1 MTSTKK
7 LYRVNLFVDVRD
19 SVTGEVYLTSN
30 STADY
35 PDDRDIEE
43 PLNRMLIDETVN
55 HMLAELIDKWKEE
68 NVHPYVLRQSEEELR
83 YLYESFKYD
92 VSTYTKIEDA
102 NVIMCADVTLHA
114 EI

>member
-1 MTSTKK
+1 MTDTKK

-30 STADY
+30 STVDY
-35 PDDRDIEE
+35 PDDRDIDET
-43 PLNRMLIDETVN
+43 LNR
-55 HMLAELIDKWKEE
+55 MLAELIDKWKEE

-92 VSTYTKIEDA
+92 VSRYTKIEDA
-102 NVIMCADVTLHA
+102 NMIMCADVTLHA

>member
-19 SVTGEVYLTSN
+19 SVTGEVYMTSN
-30 STADY
+30 RIVDY
-35 PDDRDIEE
+35 PDDID
-43 PLNRMLIDETVN
+43 IDETLN
-55 HMLAELIDKWKEE
+55 RMLAELIDDWKEE

-92 VSTYTKIEDA
+92 VSTYTKIENA
-102 NVIMCADVTLHA
+102 NMIMCTDVTMYA

>member
-1 MTSTKK
+1 MTDTKK

-30 STADY
+30 STVDY
-35 PDDRDIEE
+35 SDDRDIDET
-43 PLNRMLIDETVN
+43 LNR
-55 HMLAELIDKWKEE
+55 MLAELIDKWKEE

-92 VSTYTKIEDA
+92 VSRYTKIEDA
-102 NVIMCADVTLHA
+102 NMIMCADVTLHA

>member
-1 MTSTKK
+1 MTDAKK
-7 LYRVNLFVDVRD
+7 FYRVNLFVDVRD

-30 STADY
+30 STVDY
-35 PDDRDIEE
+35 PDDRDIDET
-43 PLNRMLIDETVN
+43 LNR
-55 HMLAELIDKWKEE
+55 MLAELIDEWKEE

-92 VSTYTKIEDA
+92 VSRYTKVEDA
-102 NVIMCADVTLHA
+102 NMIMCADVTLHA